1 MAALTDAMK
10 WYNLGADKA
19 PRLKYHFQV
28 AFYSSKVPDARYIY
42 DCVKSV
48 ELPKYSI
55 DTEVVNSWNVRQL
68 VPTKIS
74 FEPISIAF
82 HDTHDNRFQNF
93 LTGYLGVAS
102 NSFRQVTG
110 GVRNGFDGFGL
121 KLQESD
127 AIIDKI
133 EITRFYGADDDRINL
148 GAESIATLWKP
159 KIIDVQHDTLD
170 YSASETVTW
179 QISVRFESVTYET
192 ITSGGGGNPAAPTDS
207 RVYGANSNP
216 DVVRAVNDATSGRLT
231 PKAAPPTNNSGVKNS
246 PLISGGGIGGGFGT

>member
-10 WYNLGADKA
+10 WYGLGADKA

-28 AFYSSKVPDARYIY
+28 AFYSSKVSNARYIY
-42 DCVKSV
+42 DCVKSI

-68 VPTKIS
+68 VPTKVS
-74 FEPISIAF
+74 FEPISISF
-82 HDTHDNRFQNF
+82 HDTHDNRFQDF
-93 LTGYLGVAS
+93 LVGYLGIAS
-102 NSFRQVTG
+102 NSFRKLEG

-121 KLQESD
+121 KLQDSD

-133 EITRFYGADDDRINL
+133 EITRFYGANEDRTTTSTQ
-148 GAESIATLWKP
+148 SITTLWKP

-170 YSASETVTW
+170 YSASEAVSW

-192 ITSGGGGNPAAPTDS
+192 VGAGGAGSSAQQPTSAPKI
-207 RVYGANSNP
+207 YGASTNP
-216 DVVRAVNDATSGRLT
+216 SVIKGVNDATGGRLK
-231 PKAAPPTNNSGVKNS
+231 PKAAPNFANVDIMGNVTGY
-246 PLISGGGIGGGFGT
+246 

>member
-10 WYNLGADKA
+10 WYGLGADKA

-28 AFYSSKVPDARYIY
+28 AFYSPKIASARYIY
-42 DCVKSV
+42 DCVKSI

-82 HDTHDNRFQNF
+82 HDTHDNRFQDF
-93 LTGYLGVAS
+93 LVGYLGQAS
-102 NSFRQVTG
+102 NSFRKLSG
-110 GVRNGFDGFGL
+110 GVRNSFDGFGL
-121 KLQESD
+121 KLQDSD
-127 AIIDKI
+127 AIIDRI
-133 EITRFYGADDDRINL
+133 EISRFYGADAERKSL
-148 GAESIATLWKP
+148 QTESITTLWKP

-170 YSASETVTW
+170 YSASEAVSW

-192 ITSGGGGNPAAPTDS
+192 KAAGGGTGTGSSTSQPTDS
-207 RVYGANSNP
+207 PKIYGASTNP
-216 DVVRAVNDATSGRLT
+216 EVIKGVRDATGGRFA
-231 PKAAPPTNNSGVKNS
+231 PKTAPTFAGVDIMGNVT
-246 PLISGGGIGGGFGT
+246 GFPGQ